1 MSIWVVFQNTQACN
15 TKCEELLF
23 CLVLGAIYIF
33 SFFNAKEER
42 TRYKYLIYYTFC
54 CCENS
59 ALIFVW
65 FITTQDTQK
74 GQWYYYPGIIG
85 HYVSFFAGLFFMIIY
100 YVYFHPTGIEV
111 EFFNIKRG
119 SYHNQNN
126 ITPSE
131 LLDTENQPIIVMPTS
146 SENSQKTTHEIE
158 LRTLLLQEQTNN
170 KKKSL
175 STPVLD
181 EKTLAELEEE
191 KNLRKEKDNHKKI
204 RKTLSEPPSPESTWD
219 QRKIRTLKA
228 MSRDGC

>member
-1 MSIWVVFQNTQACN
+1 
-15 TKCEELLF
+15 
-23 CLVLGAIYIF
+23 
-33 SFFNAKEER
+33 
-42 TRYKYLIYYTFC
+42 
-54 CCENS
+54 
-59 ALIFVW
+59 
-65 FITTQDTQK
+65 
-74 GQWYYYPGIIG
+74 
-85 HYVSFFAGLFFMIIY
+85 
-100 YVYFHPTGIEV
+100 
-111 EFFNIKRG
+111 
-119 SYHNQNN
+119 
-126 ITPSE
+126 
-131 LLDTENQPIIVMPTS
+131 MPTS

-191 KNLRKEKDNHKKI
+191 KNLRKEKDNHNKI

>member
-1 MSIWVVFQNTQACN
+1 
-15 TKCEELLF
+15 
-23 CLVLGAIYIF
+23 
-33 SFFNAKEER
+33 
-42 TRYKYLIYYTFC
+42 
-54 CCENS
+54 
-59 ALIFVW
+59 
-65 FITTQDTQK
+65 
-74 GQWYYYPGIIG
+74 
-85 HYVSFFAGLFFMIIY
+85 
-100 YVYFHPTGIEV
+100 
-111 EFFNIKRG
+111 
-119 SYHNQNN
+119 
-126 ITPSE
+126 
-131 LLDTENQPIIVMPTS
+131 MPTS
-146 SENSQKTTHEIE
+146 SANSQKTTHEIE